1 MSHIIGLGSI
11 RPTGEEMVYLQV
23 SELQNETLFNL
34 DRTLRAVVKA
44 KPFAEWPDFV
54 PALEREGFTAIQN
67 LNNPL
72 PIYIHSRPWDEHM
85 VENGE
90 SFLVAFPSDA
100 PYELAETMMVASPSA
115 SFYAPVSADY
125 IVPNTVVLINS
136 DHEPIYANDLVWSDV
151 EQTSQVPLG
160 GLHLIREQF
169 ADEAGYEHAKQ
180 ALIASGYVVLG
191 DSVPPLH

>member
-1 MSHIIGLGSI
+1 VSHIIGLGSI

-34 DRTLRAVVKA
+34 DRTLRAVVKE
-44 KPFAEWPDFV
+44 KPFAEWDDFV
-54 PALEREGFTAIQN
+54 PALEREGFTSIPK
-67 LNNPL
+67 LNSPL

-100 PYELAETMMVASPSA
+100 PFELAEALMVASPSA

-125 IVPNTVVLINS
+125 ITPSTVVLINS
-136 DHEPIYANDLVWSDV
+136 DHEPIYANDMVWHDA
-151 EQTSQVPLG
+151 EQTEQVPLG

-169 ADEAGYEHAKQ
+169 TDDAGYDQAKR
-180 ALIASGYVVLG
+180 ALIDSGYVVLEAEAT
-191 DSVPPLH
+191 LQ